1 MAYNGLVVLAAIM
14 PVGIMMIGAEELA
27 TSTVNPVKPTFL
39 RQLEHRFTSRFTGT
53 ASTEYKSSFFK
64 SLLVS
69 TGFNFLSD
77 EDLEDELDLNDFL
90 DPIATATTENV
101 DLAAMALKHV
111 LHESLAAELPAM
123 PHLTHSVMVSVT
135 TLNFV
140 SSFYVFCAIITKT
153 IHKESANNTSN
164 S

>member
-1 MAYNGLVVLAAIM
+1 M
-14 PVGIMMIGAEELA
+14 PIEIMMIGAEDLA
-27 TSTVNPVKPTFL
+27 TSTLNLVKPTFL
-39 RQLEHRFTSRFTGT
+39 RQPEHRFTSRFTGT
-53 ASTEYKSSFFK
+53 ASAESESSFFK

-69 TGFNFLSD
+69 IGFNFLSD
-77 EDLEDELDLNDFL
+77 EDLEDEMDLNDFL
-90 DPIATATTENV
+90 DPIVTATTENV
-101 DLAAMALKHV
+101 DPVAIELKHV

-140 SSFYVFCAIITKT
+140 SYFSVFCAIITKS